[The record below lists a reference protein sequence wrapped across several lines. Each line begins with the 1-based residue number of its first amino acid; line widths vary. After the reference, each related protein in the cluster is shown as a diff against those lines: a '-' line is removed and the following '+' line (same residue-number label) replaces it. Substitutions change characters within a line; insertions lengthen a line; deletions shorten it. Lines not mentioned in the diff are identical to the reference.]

1 MLTALD
7 HVQLTA
13 PPGSE
18 NELRAFYTGALGM
31 TEIPKP
37 PQLADRGGCW
47 FAADEGRIMLYLGI
61 EGRFRPTTKAHPGLR
76 VSGIDAFA
84 ERVAAHGAPVVW
96 DDSLPPGRRFYSH
109 DPVGNLLEFLE
120 PAP

>member
-1 MLTALD
+1 MLVSLD

-18 NELRAFYTGALGM
+18 DALRAFYTGALGM

-37 PQLADRGGCW
+37 PQLSSRGGCW
-47 FAADEGRIMLYLGI
+47 FAADDGRVQLFLGI
-61 EGRFRPTTKAHPGLR
+61 EDHFRPTTKAHPGLR
-76 VSGIDAFA
+76 VSGIDTLA

-96 DDSLPPGRRFYSH
+96 DDSLPPSRRFYSQ